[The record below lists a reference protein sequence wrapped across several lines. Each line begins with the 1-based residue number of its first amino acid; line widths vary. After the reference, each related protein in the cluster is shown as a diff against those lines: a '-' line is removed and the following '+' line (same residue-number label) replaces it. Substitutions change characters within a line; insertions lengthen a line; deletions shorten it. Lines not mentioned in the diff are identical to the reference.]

1 MQCLNQSFARNSFMR
16 RFTTA
21 RTSHPLL
28 SICNTLTGEMPYN
41 STQRMHVPFPSLT
54 PFASLRN
61 RYDGGSVHSVQ
72 PPAQR
77 QDHSYSITAEALARG
92 ADCCHP
98 YWRNHG
104 RPPLALPCF
113 SCVYHRKQACW
124 NVGADGRPFA
134 AACKDVM
141 ILERYYTLPSGIL
154 QLSAGVHTVNQQ
166 RKWIS
171 YSNTT
176 TPQHS
181 NDASS
186 AGAAS
191 GSCFDLPYA
200 AATSEDTFVNP
211 RCGPFNFSLI
221 VTCVIALQLSTGA
234 RQLPAAVRR
243 GIP

>member
-1 MQCLNQSFARNSFMR
+1 MRCATLSPAPLWIISSLQTHLQTQIMFRSKRCAVSESVITRNSFMR

-28 SICNTLTGEMPYN
+28 SICNTLTGQMPYN
-41 STQRMHVPFPSLT
+41 STQRMHAPFPSLT

-77 QDHSYSITAEALARG
+77 QDRSYSITAEALARG

-141 ILERYYTLPSGIL
+141 ILERYYTLPSGML

-176 TPQHS
+176 TQKH
-181 NDASS
+181 
-186 AGAAS
+186 
-191 GSCFDLPYA
+191 LP
-200 AATSEDTFVNP
+200 SVK
-211 RCGPFNFSLI
+211 
-221 VTCVIALQLSTGA
+221 
-234 RQLPAAVRR
+234 
-243 GIP
+243 

>member
-1 MQCLNQSFARNSFMR
+1 MFQLR
-16 RFTTA
+16 
-21 RTSHPLL
+21 LL
-28 SICNTLTGEMPYN
+28 S
-41 STQRMHVPFPSLT
+41 
-54 PFASLRN
+54 
-61 RYDGGSVHSVQ
+61 
-72 PPAQR
+72 
-77 QDHSYSITAEALARG
+77 EAGL
-92 ADCCHP
+92 
-98 YWRNHG
+98 
-104 RPPLALPCF
+104 F
-113 SCVYHRKQACW
+113 W

-211 RCGPFNFSLI
+211 RCGPFNFFLI
-221 VTCVIALQLSTGA
+221 VTCVIAL
-234 RQLPAAVRR
+234 
-243 GIP
+243 